1 MTMPTFFRDIYLL
14 AASSFLPGQ
23 PVDNTRIDAYVAPLD
38 HSSQRI
44 KQRVLGEN
52 GIQTRHYALDEA
64 GNTTISHTEMACQA
78 VQACLQQAAI
88 PLAELDLLL
97 AASSG
102 GDVLM
107 PGLANMIQGGLHAPP
122 LEAHSHHGVCA
133 ASVLALKDGA
143 QSLAQNPQQQLAMV
157 VAAEMPSRIFK
168 RSRFASQAYSTDFE
182 AHFLRWMLSDGAG
195 AVLLGTRQQ
204 ALRQFALAQTALARQ
219 RLALRLKWVHVK
231 SFSGDY
237 PVCMQFGQGSHRA
250 KGRTPADG
258 GLGADASYLDFPSVA
273 EAEAAGH
280 FALRQNL
287 RILPNLF
294 EVAVHE
300 YAALVRA
307 GHVQPAAVDVFLCH
321 YSSEALGKTCDDMM
335 QQAGLGIARD
345 KWFSNLRQCGNTGA
359 ASIFIMLADWLEN
372 QPIHAGQQI
381 FAFVPES
388 GRFTVSY
395 FMLEVV
401 RLEDTAL
408 PVPSRLEPVQQAHTG
423 GSVPLPPPPANVSGG
438 VDPQVRDTLLALA
451 DIWHTFRS
459 RMWRTPLVEKIN
471 AGKLT
476 PADYVTWMAQ
486 WIPQVREGSLW
497 MRQAV
502 ASLDEPY
509 QALASLITQ
518 HADDEQHDFKL
529 LFEDYQ
535 YAGGTAA
542 TLDALQRNPG
552 GEALNSYMYR
562 KAASPNPFG
571 LLGGIYIIEGTGQ
584 RIVPWLLPLVKQQL
598 ALPERCY
605 RFLRYHGDNDEH
617 HLQRWLVALQFVLE
631 VGGSAA
637 QADILRTARDVAT
650 LYHLQMEHIL

>member
-1 MTMPTFFRDIYLL
+1 MVAPTFFDDIYVLT
-14 AASSFLPGQ
+14 ASQYLPGQ
-23 PVDNTRIDAYVAPLD
+23 PVDNAHIDTYVAPLD
-38 HSSQRI
+38 HTSRRI
-44 KQRVLGEN
+44 KQRVLAEN
-52 GIQTRHYALDEA
+52 GIETRHYALDEH
-64 GNTTISHTEMACQA
+64 GNTTMSHTAMACAA
-78 VQACLQQAAI
+78 VHGCLQQAAL
-88 PLAELDLLL
+88 PLAELDLLM

-107 PGLANMIQGGLHAPP
+107 PGLANMIQGELHAPP
-122 LEAHSHHGVCA
+122 MEVHSHHGVCA
-133 ASVLALKDGA
+133 SSVLALKDAA
-143 QSLAQNPQQQLAMV
+143 QSLSQNPQQRLAMV

-168 RSRFASQAYSTDFE
+168 RSRFASQAYSADFE

-195 AVLLGTRQQ
+195 AVLLGKAAHAQRQ
-204 ALRQFALAQTALARQ
+204 AK
-219 RLALRLKWVHVK
+219 LALKLNWVHVK

-250 KGRTPADG
+250 KQRDTSSGA
-258 GLGADASYLDFPSVA
+258 LGVEASFLDFPSVA

-300 YAALVRA
+300 YAALVQA
-307 GHVQPAAVDVFLCH
+307 GHVQPDAVDVFLCH

-335 QQAGLGIARD
+335 QQAGLGIARE
-345 KWFSNLRQCGNTGA
+345 KWFSNLKRCGNTGA
-359 ASIFIMLADWLEN
+359 ASIFIMLAEWMAQNPLRV
-372 QPIHAGQQI
+372 GQKI

-401 RLEDTAL
+401 DTTVVAPEVTAL
-408 PVPSRLEPVQQAHTG
+408 A
-423 GSVPLPPPPANVSGG
+423 LPAPPHEFTQHEGRT
-438 VDPQVRDTLLALA
+438 RDTLLELA
-451 DIWHTFRS
+451 DIWHGFRS

-476 PADYVTWMAQ
+476 SADYVTWMAQ

-502 ASLDEPY
+502 AQLSAEY
-509 QALASLITQ
+509 QPLASLITQ

-535 YAGGTAA
+535 YAGGTA
-542 TLDALQRNPG
+542 THIEALLRNPG

-562 KAASPNPFG
+562 KAATPNPFG

-598 ALPERCY
+598 VLPERCY
-605 RFLRYHGDNDEH
+605 RFLRYHGENDEN
-617 HLQRWLVALQFVLE
+617 HLQRWLLALQWVLAA
-631 VGGSAA
+631 GGAAA
-637 QADILRTARDVAT
+637 QADIVRTARDVAT

>member
-1 MTMPTFFRDIYLL
+1 MVAPTFFDDIYVLT
-14 AASSFLPGQ
+14 ASQYLPGQ
-23 PVDNTRIDAYVAPLD
+23 PVDNAHIDTYVAPLD
-38 HSSQRI
+38 HTSRRI
-44 KQRVLGEN
+44 KQRVLAEN
-52 GIQTRHYALDEA
+52 GIETRHYALDEH
-64 GNTTISHTEMACQA
+64 GNTTMSHTAMACAA
-78 VQACLQQAAI
+78 VHGCLQQAAL
-88 PLAELDLLL
+88 PLAELDLLM

-107 PGLANMIQGGLHAPP
+107 PGLANMIQGELHAPP
-122 LEAHSHHGVCA
+122 MEVHSHHGVCA
-133 ASVLALKDGA
+133 SSVLALKDAA
-143 QSLAQNPQQQLAMV
+143 QSLIQNPQQRLAMV

-168 RSRFASQAYSTDFE
+168 RSRFASQAYSADFE

-195 AVLLGTRQQ
+195 AVLLGKAAYAQRQ
-204 ALRQFALAQTALARQ
+204 AK
-219 RLALRLKWVHVK
+219 LALKLNWVHVK

-250 KGRTPADG
+250 KQRDTSS
-258 GLGADASYLDFPSVA
+258 GALRAEASFLDFPSVA

-300 YAALVRA
+300 YAALVQA
-307 GHVQPAAVDVFLCH
+307 GHVQPDAVDVFLCH

-335 QQAGLGIARD
+335 QQAGLGIARE
-345 KWFSNLRQCGNTGA
+345 KWFSNLKRCGNTGA
-359 ASIFIMLADWLEN
+359 ASIFIMLAEWMAQNPLRV
-372 QPIHAGQQI
+372 GQKI

-401 RLEDTAL
+401 DTTATAPEVTAL
-408 PVPSRLEPVQQAHTG
+408 A
-423 GSVPLPPPPANVSGG
+423 LPAPPHEFTQHEGCT
-438 VDPQVRDTLLALA
+438 RDTLLELA
-451 DIWHTFRS
+451 DIWHGFRS

-476 PADYVTWMAQ
+476 STDYVTWMAQ

-502 ASLDEPY
+502 AQLSAEY
-509 QALASLITQ
+509 QPLASLITQ

-535 YAGGTAA
+535 YAGGTA
-542 TLDALQRNPG
+542 THIEALLRNPG

-562 KAASPNPFG
+562 KAATPNPFG

-598 ALPERCY
+598 VLPERCY
-605 RFLRYHGDNDEH
+605 RFLRYHGENDEN
-617 HLQRWLVALQFVLE
+617 HLQRWLLALQWVLAA
-631 VGGSAA
+631 GGAAA
-637 QADILRTARDVAT
+637 QADIVRTARDVAT